1 MGDLKKRHIEQVLLE
16 IRKGRVSDLGNL
28 KKQRIGQVLL
38 ESGRGEFPGYG
49 V

>member
-1 MGDLKKRHIEQVLLE
+1 MGDLKKQHIEQVLLE